1 MPILSAFRTLSQG
14 KVKGME
20 GPQIPQRVRAGHDDV
35 LRKKHLYFLQSET
48 RFRAGKADTSV
59 TQGRIMSKFRLFFPA
74 VMVALVCG
82 GTSFAQQGGT
92 DWKDYLGGPESSHYS
107 TLKQINT
114 SNINKLDVAWSY
126 PTGDDLNYTFC
137 PLVIHNIA
145 YFAAKQGSLVAV
157 DASTG
162 KELWVHAFAAAGAV
176 PSRFGGIAGLR
187 GANYWESKDQTDRR
201 LLMPVGGFLQAI
213 DARTGKLVDSFADH
227 GKLDLKIGLDRGNRP
242 LSSRTPGRIFENI
255 LILGSATGEGYL
267 APPGDIRAIDVVTG
281 KLLWVFHTIPRPG
294 EPGYDTWP
302 KDAYKYM
309 GGVDV
314 WGEITVDEKRG
325 IVYLPVASA
334 KYELYGGDR
343 PGNNLYADCL
353 LALDA
358 RTGKQLWHFQTIHHD
373 VWDYDPDAAPQL
385 VTVRHDGKMVD
396 AVALASKNNFLY
408 VFDRVTGKPLWPI
421 EERPVPQSDVPGEV
435 TSKTQPFPTVVPPF
449 GRQGMTVKDMY
460 TGFMR
465 PEEIPWWTDRLT
477 KARTGFYTPPA
488 VGVDTIN
495 MPSVNGGALFFST
508 GADPTNGTVYVL
520 GKNMPSIVKLVPAGG
535 STAANAG
542 NLIPSRP
549 HNTPAISTRGGIPTT
564 EQMGR
569 GVYEQN
575 CQVCHGPELKGDRGP
590 AIDTVVSRLGADT
603 TQKTITNGRGGMPP
617 FPSLPAASMK
627 DLMAFLTQPDLAP
640 LGSAPS
646 ASAMALASM
655 RVEPDYPEDV
665 QGPPSRYK
673 TGYGNEMFVINPPW
687 STITAYD
694 LNTGKIKWQTPYGDV
709 PQAGPS
715 DKMRGNAYPKS
726 GFVTTAGG
734 LVLFAGNDSKLYAL
748 NSATGK
754 LIFSKE
760 LPNGS
765 QGVPAVYEANGRE
778 YILLAVSG
786 GASPYPEG
794 AYLPPGGVLP
804 PTTSK
809 GYIAFAL
816 PSGGK

>member
-1 MPILSAFRTLSQG
+1 M
-14 KVKGME
+14 V
-20 GPQIPQRVRAGHDDV
+20 GPQTSCRARAGQRDD
-35 LRKKHLYFLQSET
+35 LRKMQVHCLQPAA
-48 RFRAGKADTSV
+48 RLRAGEAAAAV
-59 TQGRIMSKFRLFFPA
+59 TRAIIMTKLRLFFPA
-74 VMVALVCG
+74 VIVALVSG
-82 GTSFAQQGGT
+82 LTSSAQQT
-92 DWKDYLGGPESSHYS
+92 PWKDYLGGPESSHYS
-107 TLKQINT
+107 ALKQINT
-114 SNINKLDVAWSY
+114 GNVNKLDVAWSY
-126 PTGDDLNYTFC
+126 PTGDDVTYTFS
-137 PLVIHNIA
+137 PLVVDNIA

-157 DASTG
+157 DATTG
-162 KELWVHAFAAAGAV
+162 KELWVHAFAAAGGV
-176 PSRFGGIAGLR
+176 SSRFGGIAGLR
-187 GANYWESKDQTDRR
+187 GANYWESKDRTDRR
-201 LLMPVGGFLQAI
+201 LLVPSGGFLQAI

-227 GKLDLKIGLDRGNRP
+227 GKLDLKIGLDRTTRP
-242 LSSRTPGRIFENI
+242 LSSRTPGRVFENI

-267 APPGDIRAIDVVTG
+267 APPGDIRAFDVVTG

-294 EPGYDTWP
+294 EFGYDTWP

-325 IVYLPVASA
+325 IAYFPVASA

-358 RTGKQLWHFQTIHHD
+358 RTGKQLWHFQTVHHD

-385 VTVRHDGKMVD
+385 VTVKHDGKTVD
-396 AVALASKNNFLY
+396 AVALASKNGFLY

-421 EERPVPQSDVPGEV
+421 EERPVPQSDVPGEI

-449 GRQGMTVKDMY
+449 ARQGMTVKDMY
-460 TGFMR
+460 DGFMK
-465 PEEIPWWTDRLT
+465 PEEKAWWIDRLT

-495 MPSVNGGALFFST
+495 LPSVNGGALFFST

-520 GKNMPSIVKLVPAGG
+520 SKDMPSIVKLVPAGE

-542 NLIPSRP
+542 GLIPSRP
-549 HNTPAISTRGGIPTT
+549 RNAAARAGRPGFPTT
-564 EQMGR
+564 EEMGR
-569 GVYEQN
+569 AVYEQN

-590 AIDTVVSRLGADT
+590 EIDTVVSRLGAEAT
-603 TQKTITNGRGGMPP
+603 RNVITKGRATMPP
-617 FPSLPAASMK
+617 FSSLPAQSMN
-627 DLMAFLTQPDLAP
+627 DLMAFLKQPDLAP

-646 ASAMALASM
+646 AAAQAFVRSLT
-655 RVEPDYPEDV
+655 EPAYPEDV
-665 QGPPSRYK
+665 EGPPSRYK
-673 TGYGNEMFVINPPW
+673 TGYGNERYVINPPW

-694 LNTGKIKWQTPYGDV
+694 LNTGKIKWQTPYGDL
-709 PQAGPS
+709 PEAGPS

-726 GFVTTAGG
+726 GFVITAGG

-754 LIFSKE
+754 LIFSKD

-765 QGVPAVYEANGRE
+765 QGVPAVYEVNGRE

-786 GASPYPEG
+786 GASPYPDG
-794 AYLPPGGVLP
+794 AYMPPGGVSP
-804 PTTSK
+804 PEISK

-816 PSGGK
+816 PTGGK

>member
-1 MPILSAFRTLSQG
+1 MSC
-14 KVKGME
+14 VKARYCLE
-20 GPQIPQRVRAGHDDV
+20 PTARVRAGEAAV
-35 LRKKHLYFLQSET
+35 VVT
-48 RFRAGKADTSV
+48 RRI
-59 TQGRIMSKFRLFFPA
+59 IMSKLGLFLPA
-74 VMVALVCG
+74 VIVALVSG
-82 GTSFAQQGGT
+82 PTSSAQQT
-92 DWKDYLGGPESSHYS
+92 SWKDYLGGPESSHYS
-107 TLKQINT
+107 DLKQINT
-114 SNINKLDVAWSY
+114 GNVNKLDVAWSY
-126 PTGDDLNYTFC
+126 PTGDDVIYTFS
-137 PLVIHNIA
+137 PLVVDNIA

-157 DASTG
+157 DATTG
-162 KELWVHAFAAAGAV
+162 KELWVHAFTTAAGV

-187 GANYWESKDQTDRR
+187 GANYWESKDRTDRR
-201 LLMPVGGFLQAI
+201 LLVSSGGFLQAI
-213 DARTGKLVDSFADH
+213 DAQTGKLVDSFADH
-227 GKLDLKIGLDRGNRP
+227 GKLDLKIGLDRASRP
-242 LSSRTPGRIFENI
+242 LSSRTPGRVFENI

-267 APPGDIRAIDVVTG
+267 APPGDIRAVDVVTG

-294 EPGYDTWP
+294 EFGADTWP

-325 IVYLPVASA
+325 IAYFPVASA

-343 PGNNLYADCL
+343 KGDNLYADCI

-358 RTGKQLWHFQTIHHD
+358 RTGKHLWHFQTIHHD

-385 VTVRHDGKMVD
+385 VTVKHDGKTVD
-396 AVALASKNNFLY
+396 AVALASKNDFLY

-421 EERPVPQSDVPGEV
+421 EERPVQQSDVPGEV

-460 TGFMR
+460 DGFMK
-465 PEEIPWWTDRLT
+465 PEEKVWWTDRLT

-495 MPSVNGGALFFST
+495 LPSVNGGALFFST

-520 GKNMPSIVKLVPAGG
+520 SKDMPSIVKLVPAGE
-535 STAANAG
+535 STTANAG
-542 NLIPSRP
+542 GLIPSRP
-549 HNTPAISTRGGIPTT
+549 HTPAARGSRAGFPTT
-564 EQMGR
+564 EEMGR
-569 GVYEQN
+569 AVYEQN

-590 AIDTVVSRLGADT
+590 EIDTAVSRLGAVAT
-603 TQKTITNGRGGMPP
+603 RNTITNGRATMPS
-617 FPSLPAASMK
+617 FASLPAQSMN
-627 DLMAFLTQPDLAP
+627 DLMAFLKQPDLAP

-646 ASAMALASM
+646 AATQAMM
-655 RVEPDYPEDV
+655 RSFSEPPYPDDVE
-665 QGPPSRYK
+665 GPPSRYK
-673 TGYGNEMFVINPPW
+673 TGYGNERYVIKPPW

-694 LNTGKIKWQTPYGDV
+694 LNTGKIKWQTPYGDL
-709 PQAGPS
+709 PEAGPS

-726 GFVTTAGG
+726 GFVITAGG
-734 LVLFAGNDSKLYAL
+734 VLLFAGNDAKLYAL
-748 NSATGK
+748 DSATGK

-765 QGVPAVYEANGRE
+765 QGVPAVYEVNGRE

-786 GASPYPEG
+786 GSSPFPEG
-794 AYLPPGGVLP
+794 AYMPPGGVSP
-804 PTTSK
+804 PAISK

-816 PSGGK
+816 PASENKR